1 MSIALWCIL
10 AAALLPFPFALAAK
24 WSRRFDNHRP
34 RAYFETLSGWRQ
46 RANWVQQNSF
56 EVFPP
61 FAAAVIVNHLV
72 LGANAR
78 ADALALAFVG
88 FRLLFGL
95 SYLADRALLRSLM
108 WLAGFACIIALFLSA
123 A

>member
-1 MSIALWCIL
+1 
-10 AAALLPFPFALAAK
+10 
-24 WSRRFDNHRP
+24 
-34 RAYFETLSGWRQ
+34 
-46 RANWVQQNSF
+46 
-56 EVFPP
+56 
-61 FAAAVIVNHLV
+61 VIVNHLV

>member
-1 MSIALWCIL
+1 MSIAFWCIL

-24 WSRRFDNHRP
+24 WSRRFDNSRP